1 MHRSKFST
9 FFLSTFIVLLLAT
22 LIPSAQAQDPT
33 PPPTVD
39 PESPAAIELRE
50 AVQQLLDDYAARFA
64 LARISE
70 YNIVYFVAPDVANI
84 DTMQAYTGAQI
95 ASDWETVMQIDNAR
109 PIDALI
115 VHASRA
121 DAVDT
126 GWTQD
131 AYQNRA
137 VVMVAVN
144 RYFQTLGQWT
154 GSHCQRTFEVIV
166 PPFDGD
172 YFIHSYI
179 HVETDDPAL
188 RSQIVNAQLTICDR
202 LSAAN
207 VVDVPEGV
215 QAQIS
220 AGSLQY
226 HLDIEEDY
234 NILQQT
240 LLSVLYR
247 FGG

>member
-33 PPPTVD
+33 PPPTID

-50 AVQQLLDDYAARFA
+50 ASQRAIDIFTTLFSQTQITDYH
-64 LARISE
+64 
-70 YNIVYFVAPDVANI
+70 IVYLVAPDVANI
-84 DTMQAYTGAQI
+84 DMMQAYTGAQI
-95 ASDWETVMQIDNAR
+95 ASDWETVVQIDNAR

-137 VVMVAVN
+137 VLLVAIN
-144 RYFQTLGQWT
+144 RHFQTMAEWT
-154 GSHCQRTFEVIV
+154 GDNCSQATEI
-166 PPFDGD
+166 PF
-172 YFIHSYI
+172 
-179 HVETDDPAL
+179 
-188 RSQIVNAQLTICDR
+188 
-202 LSAAN
+202 
-207 VVDVPEGV
+207 
-215 QAQIS
+215 
-220 AGSLQY
+220 
-226 HLDIEEDY
+226 EEDY
-234 NILQQT
+234 YVMQRIEIQSSDSELRAQLLTAT
-240 LLSVLYR
+240 LTQCDIESRYR
-247 FGG
+247 DVVVPEDTPTTVDTYSFQYTINSSEEYEIFVANLLNGLFF

>member
-9 FFLSTFIVLLLAT
+9 FFLSTFIVLLLAS

-39 PESPAAIELRE
+39 PESPVAIELRE
-50 AVQQLLDDYAARFA
+50 ASQRAIDIFTSLFSQTQITDYH
-64 LARISE
+64 
-70 YNIVYFVAPDVANI
+70 IVYFVAPDVANI
-84 DTMQAYTGAQI
+84 DMMQAYTGAQI

-137 VVMVAVN
+137 VLLVAIN
-144 RYFQTLGQWT
+144 RHFQTMAEWT
-154 GSHCQRTFEVIV
+154 GNNCSQATEI
-166 PPFDGD
+166 PF
-172 YFIHSYI
+172 
-179 HVETDDPAL
+179 
-188 RSQIVNAQLTICDR
+188 
-202 LSAAN
+202 
-207 VVDVPEGV
+207 
-215 QAQIS
+215 
-220 AGSLQY
+220 
-226 HLDIEEDY
+226 EEDY
-234 NILQQT
+234 YLMGRVEINIGDPSLRDEVIDAMLNRCDISTRYNHIEALETVPMRTMSYGSQYT
-240 LLSVLYR
+240 IHSTEEYEMFSYELLNGLFPLGDR
-247 FGG
+247 